1 MKVIV
6 KNLVKNRSV
15 PKLCGIMVLD
25 FFILLSSV
33 FSFDDPHLS
42 TKSNRSLPDSFAVP
56 FVKNIDD
63 DIIPTARLRMKNNY
77 PGKPIHPY
85 FRDSYRII
93 KDLRRLVQMFD
104 YRAVTGYESVG
115 DLFDVCQNL
124 PEQKQ
129 TELISTVFAGA
140 AVNYFSVE
148 TNKQLRRKKINF
160 LEWRTE
166 KVIFRNR
173 FRYFNFHF
181 FQGWNASGIGLYV
194 PLIRTQFYR
203 HATSYYQTNGFIVF
217 LSPKYAIDFA
227 HYDRTTLINPFFISK
242 IGTFSLGY
250 DWHRCSVRSR
260 FDLINSSSI
269 IIRIIHINYLK
280 NLYPDQFL
288 SEVILS
294 W

>member
-1 MKVIV
+1 MKAIV
-6 KNLVKNRSV
+6 KNLVKNLKLPKLFGVMVLAFIMLNSNLFSVDDPQLLPESNRSV
-15 PKLCGIMVLD
+15 P
-25 FFILLSSV
+25 
-33 FSFDDPHLS
+33 DPY
-42 TKSNRSLPDSFAVP
+42 AVP
-56 FVKNIDD
+56 FVKTSDN
-63 DIIPTARLRMKNNY
+63 DIIPTPSFEVRNKY

-93 KDLRRLVQMFD
+93 RDLRRLVQIFD

-115 DLFDVCQNL
+115 ELLDVCQNL

-129 TELISTVFAGA
+129 TELIATVFAGA
-140 AVNYFSVE
+140 AVNYFSLE
-148 TNKQLRRKKINF
+148 TNRQLKRKKINF

-173 FRYFNFHF
+173 FKYFNFHF

-203 HATSYYQTNGFIVF
+203 HATSYYKTNGFIVF
-217 LSPKYAIDFA
+217 LSPQFALDFA
-227 HYDRTTLINPFFISK
+227 HYDRTMLVNPFFVSK
-242 IGTFSLGY
+242 IGTFSFAY
-250 DWHRCSVRSR
+250 DWNRCSVRSR
-260 FDLINSSSI
+260 FDLINSGSI
-269 IIRIIHINYLK
+269 IIRIVHINYLK
-280 NLYPDQFL
+280 NLYPDQLL